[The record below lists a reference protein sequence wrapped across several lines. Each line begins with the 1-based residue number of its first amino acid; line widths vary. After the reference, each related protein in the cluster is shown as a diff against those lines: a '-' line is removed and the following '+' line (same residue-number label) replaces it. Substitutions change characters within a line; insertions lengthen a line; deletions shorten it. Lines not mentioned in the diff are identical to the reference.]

1 MKKRSA
7 LKEASLKR
15 ILTSGAARLRE
26 EGLSGSGISTVMKD
40 AGLTHGAFY
49 SHFRGIASVN
59 RCNLWRRAVDSKDL
73 SDQIL
78 NICLKATVRVANR
91 IADQTLNF
99 HAEINCPGRV
109 DIGTRIAKIGRS
121 SITFEQALFRNGR
134 MHATAKTVIM
144 QMNETTRRSE
154 PLSIEAI
161 EHLNRL
167 IPRF

>member
-1 MKKRSA
+1 MGHFI
-7 LKEASLKR
+7 R
-15 ILTSGAARLRE
+15 ILEELHRSIDAICGEKPCDVGADPERFE
-26 EGLSGSGISTVMKD
+26 EAVMFMALCIGGINIS
-40 AGLTHGAFY
+40 
-49 SHFRGIASVN
+49 
-59 RCNLWRRAVDSKDL
+59 RAVDSKDL

-78 NICLKATVRVANR
+78 NICLTATVRVANR